1 MTSASGIVGKN
12 AYIAFGG
19 TVLNTNFRTISTDDS
34 MATVDQSAG
43 LDAGI
48 TRLTTLRDANFS
60 LDLKRPLGGTANWID
75 FVPGIQGT
83 LEIGPEGTATGKPKM
98 TVIAILQA
106 RSTPITYNDIVIDT
120 LTFEQDD
127 ASGVAWASYA

>member
-1 MTSASGIVGKN
+1 MASETGIVGKD

-19 TVLNTNFRTISTDDS
+19 TVLNTNFRTISINDS

-43 LDAGI
+43 DDAGI

-60 LDLKRPLGGTANWID
+60 LDLKRPASGTVNWIT
-75 FVPGIQGT
+75 FVPGIEGT
-83 LEIGPEGTATGKPKM
+83 IEIGPEGTATGKPKL
-98 TVIAILQA
+98 TVNAILQA
-106 RSTPITYNDIVIDT
+106 RSTAVTYNDIVIDT

-127 ASGVAWASYA
+127 ASGVVWTSYA

>member
-1 MTSASGIVGKN
+1 MSDTGIVGKN

-19 TVLNTNFRTISTDDS
+19 TVLNTNFRTISTNDS

-43 LDAGI
+43 ADAGI

-60 LDLKRPLGGTANWID
+60 LDLKRPAGGTVNWID
-75 FVPGIQGT
+75 FVPGISGT
-83 LEIGPEGTATGKPKM
+83 IEIGPEGTASNKPKM
-98 TVIAILQA
+98 TVNAILQA
-106 RSTPITYNDIVIDT
+106 RSTPVTYNDIVIDT

-127 ASGVAWASYA
+127 ANGVVWTSYA

>member
-1 MTSASGIVGKN
+1 MASVSGAVGKD

-43 LDAGI
+43 SDVGI

-60 LDLKRPLGGTANWID
+60 LDLKRPAGGTVNWID
-75 FVPGIQGT
+75 FVPGISGT
-83 LEIGPEGTATGKPKM
+83 LEIGPEGTASNSPKM
-98 TVIAILQA
+98 TVNVILQA
-106 RSTPITYNDIVIDT
+106 RSTPITYNDIIIDT

-127 ASGVAWASYA
+127 VNGVVWTSYA